1 MQRLRGQTLIELLI
15 TVSVVTTGLFAASAL
30 VFSNL
35 QLSDRDADE
44 VVAVNL
50 AREGIE
56 LAKEMRDSNWLA
68 GAPFDQGLA
77 SGRDY
82 SAAPR
87 WTGGPAEATFTFDF
101 APRTMDDDGT
111 VITQIADAAS
121 PGFYANSLT
130 GTPTP
135 WRRLLTFHPIC
146 RTASG
151 ESVLNDDED
160 CASDPKIGIRV
171 ESHLQW
177 IRKGQTFDRTMYE
190 DLYDWR

>member
-87 WTGGPAEATFTFDF
+87 WTGGPAEATFTFEGGHNYEIQENDT
-101 APRTMDDDGT
+101 R
-111 VITQIADAAS
+111 ILE
-121 PGFYANSLT
+121 YKT
-130 GTPTP
+130 GPY
-135 WRRLLTFHPIC
+135 LGQEHDKVFIC
-146 RTASG
+146 
-151 ESVLNDDED
+151 E
-160 CASDPKIGIRV
+160 
-171 ESHLQW
+171 
-177 IRKGQTFDRTMYE
+177 
-190 DLYDWR
+190 